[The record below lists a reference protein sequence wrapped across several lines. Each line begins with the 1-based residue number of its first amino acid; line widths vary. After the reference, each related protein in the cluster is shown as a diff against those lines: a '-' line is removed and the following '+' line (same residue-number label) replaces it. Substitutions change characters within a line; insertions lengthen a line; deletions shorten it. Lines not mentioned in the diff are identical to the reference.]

1 MFQELGGVMLAC
13 MALSR
18 ELDINPEVALK
29 AANTRFYARILR
41 MEQLMKEQS
50 GDLSSLDRDQLIA
63 LYESVKHTV
72 DS

>member
-1 MFQELGGVMLAC
+1 

-29 AANTRFYARILR
+29 AANTFFSSRILR
-41 MEQLMKEQS
+41 IEQLMKEQS

-63 LYESVKHTV
+63 LYESVKPAV